1 MNEIFTRRSVRFF
14 KPDPVEDEK
23 LDRLLRAGM
32 QAPSAR
38 NQQGWEFVA
47 VRERARIEELSHLS
61 PYTAPLGRAPLVLIV
76 MTNPA
81 RLINE
86 ESAQSRRE
94 EMGAVIQS
102 ILLEAVHLGLGTVW
116 CGVSPFEDRMAN
128 VRKACG
134 IPEDIEPFAAI
145 AVGYPEKEDAN
156 HVEDRYQAERVHW
169 ETY

>member
-1 MNEIFTRRSVRFF
+1 MNEIFTRRSVRQFAG
-14 KPDPVEDEK
+14 KPVEDEK
-23 LDRLLRAGM
+23 LDKLLRAGM

-38 NQQGWEFVA
+38 NQQGWEFVV
-47 VRERARIEELSHLS
+47 VREPARIEELSHLS

-86 ESAQSRRE
+86 ESGRSRRE
-94 EMGAVIQS
+94 EMGAVIQN
-102 ILLEAVHLGLGTVW
+102 ILLETVHLGLGAVW
-116 CGVSPFEDRMAN
+116 CGVSPFADRMDN

-156 HVEDRYQAERVHW
+156 HFDDRFDPEKVHY